1 MVGRIVIISGTPY
14 TGRDTIAKRYAENSD
29 YVKSVHLQDEPF
41 FQAIC
46 KGFASQTANE
56 AWDQNA
62 CVFQS
67 IMASARCFAENGYEV
82 VISATIGPWFLKL
95 LYETVELGHEVH
107 YILLRANRET
117 ILKRVSQKDLETAV
131 ILNERFNRLGNDEH
145 FALEISKMTSEE
157 AALAIRQII
166 DEKTHL
172 LQAV

>member
-29 YVKSVHLQDEPF
+29 YEKSVHLQGESF

-46 KGFASQTANE
+46 KGFVSQTANE

-172 LQAV
+172 LQSV